1 MFSRENSL
9 SSTKYGWGR
18 EFFVCKDDVMEGIFM
33 EKMKMESMDII
44 QKNIEKLGE
53 IFPGCITEG
62 LDENGKLCK
71 QVNFEVLE
79 ELLSKNRG
87 GVKYSGTL

>member
-1 MFSRENSL
+1 
-9 SSTKYGWGR
+9 
-18 EFFVCKDDVMEGIFM
+18 M

-87 GVKYSGTL
+87 GSNTQERYEFSWVGKSKQQTIRG